1 MVKMFMFS
9 ICLSFLAGAQDN
21 LDSECRVQAKEAAI
35 NTYQS
40 CVKEVRSQKIDEIR
54 KEYQEKLTELKS
66 HYDKELKKIVP
77 SKNSEEGSESAP
89 MAIQL
94 KKGTKKDKKLTK
106 QTIKSLP
113 AKKSKTE
120 TAALPVQN
128 ISAEEIVVQDKELSS
143 SLNSNVNSSENSTET
158 RDQKYFEN
166 E

>member
-1 MVKMFMFS
+1 MVKIFMFS
-9 ICLSFLAGAQDN
+9 ICLSFLVKAQDN

-40 CVKEVRSQKIDEIR
+40 CVKEVRTQKIDEIR

-66 HYDKELKKIVP
+66 HYDKELKKIIP
-77 SKNSEEGSESAP
+77 SKNSEEGSELAP

-106 QTIKSLP
+106 QTIKPLP
-113 AKKSKTE
+113 TKKSKSA

-128 ISAEEIVVQDKELSS
+128 INSEEMVIQDKDLSAT
-143 SLNSNVNSSENSTET
+143 ENSTET
-158 RDQKYFEN
+158 SDQKYFEN

>member
-1 MVKMFMFS
+1 MVKMFIFS

-77 SKNSEEGSESAP
+77 SKSSEEGSEPAP

-94 KKGTKKDKKLTK
+94 KKGTKKDKKLAK
-106 QTIKSLP
+106 QTIKPLP
-113 AKKSKTE
+113 TKKSKSA

-128 ISAEEIVVQDKELSS
+128 INSEEMAVQDKDLSS
-143 SLNSNVNSSENSTET
+143 AVNSSENPTET
-158 RDQKYFEN
+158 SDQKYFEN